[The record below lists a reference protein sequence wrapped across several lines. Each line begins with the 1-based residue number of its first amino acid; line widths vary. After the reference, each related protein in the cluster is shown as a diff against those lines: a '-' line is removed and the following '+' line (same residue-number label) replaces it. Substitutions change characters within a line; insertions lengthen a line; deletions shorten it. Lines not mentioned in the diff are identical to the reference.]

1 MKNFKKFI
9 LPCLLLAATFI
20 YCPKVFADD
29 YMRLSG
35 ENRYSTSMAISSM
48 FDKAETAIIVTGDT
62 YPDALA
68 STPLA
73 AKYKA
78 PVILTS
84 SNVLVEEAKWELKR
98 LQVKNVIIVG
108 GEAAISKS
116 VSEQIQSLGINVE
129 RIAGTDRY
137 STALKVAQTVGTE
150 NGVFVAT
157 GTGFADALSVGPI
170 AGKLQ
175 IPIILI
181 NNDSMSKEVAQLL
194 SLSPKSYVIGGTSA
208 ISNSMLKYIANSER
222 ISGAD
227 RYLTNQALINRFKS
241 VIDFS
246 KAYLATGANFPDA
259 LSGGALAALN
269 GNPVMLT
276 DNGKEAT
283 VKEIINSNSIKE
295 VIVLGGETVVSPI
308 TVLKIMGKATVELTE
323 LPLSY
328 YINYISIVDRRI
340 LQGSY
345 TNNSNYAIKDYTVK
359 LKSKKDNNIIYLES
373 NETVLPGEKSP
384 LFETIND
391 FYGNIQD
398 LQVMNYS
405 YTIVNED
412 NSLTKFYYDDSLNT
426 YSAFSYIDETSIQNP
441 NIKIEQVPS
450 SFKVRPYGDGGA
462 EINVSFN
469 NNSEYTITSHSINVL
484 MKDSNRPAEF
494 YWNGN
499 VKPGGSVNYD
509 PYSLGTWFKCSNNF
523 QVLKYTIG
531 YIDENGKNCY
541 IQYDTKL
548 KEYTKIY

>member
-20 YCPKVFADD
+20 YCPKAFADD

-108 GEAAISKS
+108 GEAAISKC

-208 ISNSMLKYIANSER
+208 ISNSMLKYIGNSER

-227 RYLTNQALINRFKS
+227 RYLTNQALINRFK
-241 VIDFS
+241 
-246 KAYLATGANFPDA
+246 
-259 LSGGALAALN
+259 
-269 GNPVMLT
+269 
-276 DNGKEAT
+276 
-283 VKEIINSNSIKE
+283 
-295 VIVLGGETVVSPI
+295 
-308 TVLKIMGKATVELTE
+308 
-323 LPLSY
+323 
-328 YINYISIVDRRI
+328 
-340 LQGSY
+340 
-345 TNNSNYAIKDYTVK
+345 
-359 LKSKKDNNIIYLES
+359 
-373 NETVLPGEKSP
+373 
-384 LFETIND
+384 
-391 FYGNIQD
+391 
-398 LQVMNYS
+398 
-405 YTIVNED
+405 
-412 NSLTKFYYDDSLNT
+412 
-426 YSAFSYIDETSIQNP
+426 
-441 NIKIEQVPS
+441 
-450 SFKVRPYGDGGA
+450 
-462 EINVSFN
+462 
-469 NNSEYTITSHSINVL
+469 
-484 MKDSNRPAEF
+484 
-494 YWNGN
+494 
-499 VKPGGSVNYD
+499 
-509 PYSLGTWFKCSNNF
+509 
-523 QVLKYTIG
+523 
-531 YIDENGKNCY
+531 
-541 IQYDTKL
+541 
-548 KEYTKIY
+548 